1 MANFYTGKSV
11 MEAINDISTSDEN
24 PKDNNIL
31 KQSKRP
37 PLGPTPKF
45 IFENQC
51 KDRRII
57 ELKEAIKRY
66 LDSNRVIPIAF
77 IKEYNE
83 LVKDLPIED

>member
-11 MEAINDISTSDEN
+11 MEAINNINTSDEN

-31 KQSKRP
+31 KQSKEP

-45 IFENQC
+45 IFESQC
-51 KDRRII
+51 KSRRII
-57 ELKEAIKRY
+57 ELNEAIKRY
-66 LDSNRVIPIAF
+66 LDSNRVIPISF